1 MPKSIQK
8 FEPTLPINTYLVLF
22 IFKFI
27 NTPSVRLQRLS
38 GSQETVGW
46 GPDPPHQKS
55 RKMELNS
62 LIFVEIIANLP

>member
-1 MPKSIQK
+1 MGHHTKMPKSIQK
-8 FEPTLPINTYLVLF
+8 CEPTLPINTYLLLF

-46 GPDPPHQKS
+46 GPDQRAHLQHA
-55 RKMELNS
+55 M
-62 LIFVEIIANLP
+62 